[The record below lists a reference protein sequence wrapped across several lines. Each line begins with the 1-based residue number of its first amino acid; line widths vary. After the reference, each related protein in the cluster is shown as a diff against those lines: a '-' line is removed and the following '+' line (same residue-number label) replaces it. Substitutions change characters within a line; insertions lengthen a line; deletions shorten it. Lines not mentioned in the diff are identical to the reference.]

1 MEDIDEIDRAIIK
14 KLTQNP
20 TITHSDIAKDLNRSQ
35 PAIGQRIKKLQ
46 ERNIISTQIGV
57 NFKLVDMI
65 LVKVELI
72 TKNPEE
78 IVKMANNCPFII
90 NALKLSGEYN
100 FMIFIAANSLK
111 KINNVIDFHFRN
123 KNYIS
128 MVKMDLV
135 VGYAKD
141 FILPVDFDIDTND
154 PQPVVGCGDK
164 CWKNIKGQEQGQGQA
179 LSLDGAEIADAK
191 K

>member
-1 MEDIDEIDRAIIK
+1 MNEIDEIDRAIIK
-14 KLTQNP
+14 KLIQNP

-46 ERNIISTQIGV
+46 EKNILSTQIGV
-57 NFKLVDMI
+57 NFKTFDMI

-72 TKNPEE
+72 TKEPDE
-78 IVKMANNCPFII
+78 IMEMSAHCPFII

-111 KINNVIDFHFRN
+111 KINNIIDYHFRN
-123 KNYIS
+123 KDYIS

-141 FILPVDFDIDTND
+141 FILPVDFDVEVND
-154 PQPVVGCGDK
+154 PVPGIGCGER
-164 CWKNIKGQEQGQGQA
+164 CWRNVENINLKTTTNNPKPVET
-179 LSLDGAEIADAK
+179 K